1 MQPVR
6 GLVTWQLEASLT
18 VATPRTSAVEFV
30 K

>member
-6 GLVTWQLEASLT
+6 GLVTRQLEAFLA